1 MRPIPR
7 IGPGSEL
14 RLKKFLKA
22 IKEKDPKAA
31 MALFIE
37 YTSLLD
43 KAAKTNLIHSKNADR
58 KKSRMAKRLNTVSAA
73 A

>member
-1 MRPIPR
+1 
-7 IGPGSEL
+7 
-14 RLKKFLKA
+14 
-22 IKEKDPKAA
+22 